1 MSFSE
6 KLIELRRKNGLSQ
19 EQLGEKLGVTRQTVS
34 KWELGATTPE
44 MEKLA
49 AISELFNIST
59 DELIKGTA
67 PEEAQTVQSFHNDKE
82 SNAKAINPTKLH
94 YEYKSTR
101 TIRGIP
107 LVHVNIGLGMY
118 SAKGIIAIGNVA
130 VGGLAIGLAAIGGVS
145 IGFFAAGVIALA
157 ALLCIGIGAA
167 GVAALGIFAAGA
179 FACGVF
185 SAGACSVGWLA
196 VGGVAMGEYAIGGLA
211 NASKIAL
218 GGSATGIIA
227 IGDAT
232 GGEIELTPPISA
244 EEVRTL
250 IHTRLPDTPRFI
262 ADIFVDLAQSLT
274 IK

>member
-82 SNAKAINPTKLH
+82 SNTKAINPTKLH
-94 YEYKSTR
+94 YEYKSAR
-101 TIRGIP
+101 TIKGIP

-196 VGGVAMGEYAIGGLA
+196 VGGVAMGKYAIGGLA

-232 GGEIELTPPISA
+232 GGEIELTPPISV